1 MNATALKKLDENS
14 AAAIRDVATKND
26 EGAFHGFIPA
36 ETIAFFYEHAQ
47 KLAAE
52 IVKPVVGFSPP
63 EIIVSVDKENRRQ
76 LGHFKVGRD
85 GLGLNWRISLNVL
98 HLSRPK
104 AAVIGTLLHEILHAV
119 QQQDGKPGKGNFHN
133 KEFVGWCE
141 KVGLPT
147 DSKGHDLG
155 IAKDGVFAKYCEKH
169 GLEGK
174 VALVEKKILPK
185 AGGSKLKKWS
195 CDCGCN
201 VRVAVEEFDAT
212 CNLCDSKFV
221 KQDK

>member
-1 MNATALKKLDENS
+1 MNAVALQKLDSN
-14 AAAIRDVATKND
+14 AAAAVRTVAAE
-26 EGAFHGFIPA
+26 EGAFHGFVPA

-52 IVKPVVGFSPP
+52 IVQPVVGFKSP

-98 HLSRPK
+98 HLARPK
-104 AAVIGTLLHEILHAV
+104 GEVIGTLLHEILHAV
-119 QQQDGKPGKGNFHN
+119 QEQSGKPGKGNYHN
-133 KEFVGWCE
+133 AEFISWCE

-155 IAKDGVFAKYCEKH
+155 IAKDGAFAKYCERH
-169 GLEGK
+169 HLEGK
-174 VALVEKKILPK
+174 VALVEKKTLPK
-185 AGGSKLKKWS
+185 AGGSKLKLWT
-195 CDCGCN
+195 CGCTK
-201 VRVAVEEFDAT
+201 VRVAVADFDAD
-212 CNLCDSKFV
+212 CNLCGNHFE
-221 KQDK
+221 KQEK